1 MVHRRSGRRHVR
13 GKATGHPPLCSTH
26 IMTFFLPAA
35 ADIGRL
41 RKEGI
46 HVHSAATCPSLP
58 APHLDNRKRVIVEAV
73 AAIRGGDNP
82 RLVGHKLLCVQRV
95 DFYATIEAV
104 DKTVTAL
111 QARLQEPRASSWD
124 LDALATW
131 LTAWLRPHAVRACS
145 RWGRWRCLRWN
156 NAGRACE
163 RPPRTLS

>member
-1 MVHRRSGRRHVR
+1 
-13 GKATGHPPLCSTH
+13 
-26 IMTFFLPAA
+26 MTFFLPAA

-131 LTAWLRPHAVRACS
+131 LTGLAEAARRKGLQQMGAMALPEVEQRGAGLRKTTPHAFVS
-145 RWGRWRCLRWN
+145 
-156 NAGRACE
+156 E
-163 RPPRTLS
+163 